1 MKILKSWLN
10 DWIDIENIS
19 NSDISEALES
29 LGFEIENKKELN
41 PNYENIVVGKVLEVY
56 EHPNADK
63 VRITKTDVGN
73 NIYEIVCGAW
83 NFDVG
88 AVVPVALPNSEIKDN
103 FKIDKRDIRGIQSN
117 GMICSASELD
127 LWDDHDGILLLDDKL
142 LPGTDFS
149 TIYSSNDFI
158 WEVGVTP
165 NRGDCMSYLG
175 IARELSGYFNKKLKT
190 KKSNLKPTISNI
202 LNAGSGKIKEC
213 NSYGSVEIENFNV
226 TNSSFEMRYR
236 LTQVGTRIINNVVD
250 ITNYILY
257 DIGQPLHAF
266 DRDKLFGTIS
276 VRKAK
281 NNEKITTLD
290 SQVRKLDSN
299 DLVITDNDKP
309 IALAGVMGGLETEVS
324 ETTTN
329 LLIESAYFDK
339 VSIMKTSR
347 KLNLISDASI
357 RFERGIDYKIQ
368 RYGLERFLMEL
379 KDNQSINYSE
389 INIDDKGNLDNKKV
403 ILKYSEIKK
412 LLGID
417 LKESFIK
424 KVLKF
429 LMIDSEV
436 NKESVKFTPP
446 SWRYD
451 LDRPVDL
458 IEEFAKHY
466 GFNNFES
473 TLPQGV
479 HKNNKGSYWDLKSY
493 LSSVLT
499 SNNFQEVQ
507 TLSFVN
513 NDKNFLFNPEKK
525 YVEIFNAIDQSS
537 KFMRSNLLSSLIDVY
552 KLNYDQ
558 NNLSNSY
565 FEINTVFDTSKNKIY
580 EDVPNQN
587 IVLGFLTSSTL
598 SNTDT
603 RLKDQELDLYYV
615 KNILTQ
621 LLSSYDLEPITKPGF
636 HQNYSFSI
644 IKNGQIIGHF
654 GQLSSETQMTLEF
667 NNEIYLGEIYINKL
681 NLNNLKE
688 INYVPLSQ
696 YPYVKFDLSFS
707 VPIDLS
713 AHLLVDEINELLTEN
728 ENSIEIFD
736 DFQQENSRNLG
747 IRIITR
753 SYEKTYD
760 DNETREILMNIS
772 QTLESKFN
780 ITLNSSKN
788 D

>member
-19 NSDISEALES
+19 NSEISEALES

-41 PNYENIVVGKVLEVY
+41 PNYENIVVGKVLEIY

-88 AVVPVALPNSEIKDN
+88 AVVPVALPNSKIKDN

-117 GMICSASELD
+117 GMICSAAELD
-127 LWDDHDGILLLDDKL
+127 LWDDHDGILLLDEKL

-158 WEVGVTP
+158 WEIGVTP

-175 IARELSGYFNKKLKT
+175 IARELSGYFNKKLKN
-190 KKSNLKPTISNI
+190 KKSNLKPTIANI
-202 LNAGSGKIKEC
+202 LNAESGKIKEC
-213 NSYGSVEIENFNV
+213 NSYGSVEIENFYV

-257 DIGQPLHAF
+257 DIGHPLHAF

-276 VRKAK
+276 VRKAN

-309 IALAGVMGGLETEVS
+309 IALAGVMGGLETEVT

-368 RYGLERFLMEL
+368 KYGLERFLMEL
-379 KDNQSINYSE
+379 KDNQTINYSE
-389 INIDDKGNLDNKKV
+389 INVDDKGNLKNKKV

-436 NKESVKFTPP
+436 NKESVQFTPP

-493 LSSVLT
+493 LSSVFT

-525 YVEIFNAIDQSS
+525 YVEVFNAIDQSS
-537 KFMRSNLLSSLIDVY
+537 KFMRSNLMSSLIDVY

-598 SNTDT
+598 
-603 RLKDQELDLYYV
+603 
-615 KNILTQ
+615 
-621 LLSSYDLEPITKPGF
+621 
-636 HQNYSFSI
+636 
-644 IKNGQIIGHF
+644 
-654 GQLSSETQMTLEF
+654 
-667 NNEIYLGEIYINKL
+667 
-681 NLNNLKE
+681 
-688 INYVPLSQ
+688 
-696 YPYVKFDLSFS
+696 
-707 VPIDLS
+707 
-713 AHLLVDEINELLTEN
+713 
-728 ENSIEIFD
+728 
-736 DFQQENSRNLG
+736 
-747 IRIITR
+747 
-753 SYEKTYD
+753 
-760 DNETREILMNIS
+760 
-772 QTLESKFN
+772 
-780 ITLNSSKN
+780 
-788 D
+788 

>member
-19 NSDISEALES
+19 NPEISEALES

-41 PNYENIVVGKVLEVY
+41 PNYENIVVGKVLEIY

-88 AVVPVALPNSEIKDN
+88 AVVPVALPNSKIKDN

-117 GMICSASELD
+117 GMICSAAELD

-149 TIYSSNDFI
+149 TIYSSHDFI

-175 IARELSGYFNKKLKT
+175 IARELSGYFNKKLKN
-190 KKSNLKPTISNI
+190 KKSNLKPTIANI
-202 LNAGSGKIKEC
+202 LNADSGKIKEC

-281 NNEKITTLD
+281 NNEQITTLD

-309 IALAGVMGGLETEVS
+309 IALAGVMGGLETEVT

-379 KDNQSINYSE
+379 KDNQAINYSE
-389 INIDDKGNLDNKKV
+389 INVDDKGNLDNKKV
-403 ILKYSEIKK
+403 ILKYYEIKK

-436 NKESVKFTPP
+436 SKESVKFTPP

-479 HKNNKGSYWDLKSY
+479 HKNNKGGYWDLKDY

-513 NDKNFLFNPEKK
+513 KDKNYLFNPEKK
-525 YVEIFNAIDQSS
+525 YIEVFNAIDQSS
-537 KFMRSNLLSSLIDVY
+537 KFMRSNLMSSLIDVY
-552 KLNYDQ
+552 KLNYEQ

-565 FEINTVFDTSKNKIY
+565 FEINTVFDNSKNKIY

-598 SNTDT
+598 TNTDS
-603 RLKDQELDLYYV
+603 RLKDEELDLYYV
-615 KNILTQ
+615 KNIITQ
-621 LLSSYDLEPITKPGF
+621 LLSSYNLEPITKPGF

-654 GQLSSETQMTLEF
+654 GQLSTETQMTLEF
-667 NNEIYLGEIYINKL
+667 NNDIYLGEIYISKL
-681 NLNNLKE
+681 DLNDLKE
-688 INYVPLSQ
+688 INYEPLSQ
-696 YPYVKFDLSFS
+696 YPFVKFDLSFS

-713 AHLLVDEINELLTEN
+713 AHLLVDEINDLLKEN

>member
-19 NSDISEALES
+19 NPEISEALES

-41 PNYENIVVGKVLEVY
+41 PNYENIVVGKVLEIY

-63 VRITKTDVGN
+63 VRITKTDVGH

-88 AVVPVALPNSEIKDN
+88 AVVPVALPNSKIKDN
-103 FKIDKRDIRGIQSN
+103 FKIDKRNIRGIQSN
-117 GMICSASELD
+117 GMICSAAELD

-149 TIYSSNDFI
+149 TIYSSHDFI

-175 IARELSGYFNKKLKT
+175 IARELSGYFNKKLKN
-190 KKSNLKPTISNI
+190 KKSNLKPTIANI
-202 LNAGSGKIKEC
+202 LNADSGKIKEC

-281 NNEKITTLD
+281 NNEQITTLD

-309 IALAGVMGGLETEVS
+309 IALAGVMGGLETEVT

-379 KDNQSINYSE
+379 KDNQAINYSE
-389 INIDDKGNLDNKKV
+389 INVDDKGNLDNKKV
-403 ILKYSEIKK
+403 ILKYYEIKK

-436 NKESVKFTPP
+436 SKESVKFTPP

-479 HKNNKGSYWDLKSY
+479 HKNNKGGYWDLKDY

-513 NDKNFLFNPEKK
+513 KDKNYLFNPEKK
-525 YVEIFNAIDQSS
+525 YIEVFNAIDQSS
-537 KFMRSNLLSSLIDVY
+537 KFMRSNLMSSLIDVY
-552 KLNYDQ
+552 KLNYEQ

-565 FEINTVFDTSKNKIY
+565 FEINTVFDNSKNKIY

-598 SNTDT
+598 TNTDT
-603 RLKDQELDLYYV
+603 RLKDEELDLYYV
-615 KNILTQ
+615 KNIITQ
-621 LLSSYDLEPITKPGF
+621 LLSSYNLEPITKPGF

-654 GQLSSETQMTLEF
+654 GQLSTETQMTLEF
-667 NNEIYLGEIYINKL
+667 NNDIYLGEIYIGKL
-681 NLNNLKE
+681 DLNDLKE
-688 INYVPLSQ
+688 INYEPLSQ
-696 YPYVKFDLSFS
+696 YPFVKFDLSFS

-713 AHLLVDEINELLTEN
+713 AHLLVDEINDLLKEN

>member
-379 KDNQSINYSE
+379 IDNQAINYSE
-389 INIDDKGNLDNKKV
+389 INVDDKGSLKNKKV

-525 YVEIFNAIDQSS
+525 YVEVFNAIDQSS
-537 KFMRSNLLSSLIDVY
+537 KFMRSNLMSSLIDVY

-654 GQLSSETQMTLEF
+654 GQLASETQMTLEF

-681 NLNNLKE
+681 N
-688 INYVPLSQ
+688 
-696 YPYVKFDLSFS
+696 
-707 VPIDLS
+707 
-713 AHLLVDEINELLTEN
+713 
-728 ENSIEIFD
+728 
-736 DFQQENSRNLG
+736 
-747 IRIITR
+747 
-753 SYEKTYD
+753 
-760 DNETREILMNIS
+760 
-772 QTLESKFN
+772 
-780 ITLNSSKN
+780 
-788 D
+788 

>member
-19 NSDISEALES
+19 NSEISEALES
-29 LGFEIENKKELN
+29 LGFEIENKKELS

-202 LNAGSGKIKEC
+202 LNADSGKIKEC

-324 ETTTN
+324 EATTN

-379 KDNQSINYSE
+379 KDNQAINYSE
-389 INIDDKGNLDNKKV
+389 INVDDKGSLKNKKV

-525 YVEIFNAIDQSS
+525 YVEVFNAIDQSS
-537 KFMRSNLLSSLIDVY
+537 KFMRSNLMSSLIDVY

-654 GQLSSETQMTLEF
+654 GQLASETQMTLEF

-688 INYVPLSQ
+688 IHYVPLSQ
-696 YPYVKFDLSFS
+696 YPFVKFDLSFS

>member
-19 NSDISEALES
+19 NPEISEALES

-117 GMICSASELD
+117 GMICSAAELD
-127 LWDDHDGILLLDDKL
+127 LWDDHDGILLLDEKL

-158 WEVGVTP
+158 WEIGVTP

-175 IARELSGYFNKKLKT
+175 IARELSGYFNKKLKN
-190 KKSNLKPTISNI
+190 KKSNLKPTIANI
-202 LNAGSGKIKEC
+202 LNAESGKIKEC

-276 VRKAK
+276 VRKAN

-368 RYGLERFLMEL
+368 KYGLERFLMEL
-379 KDNQSINYSE
+379 KDNQTINYSE
-389 INIDDKGNLDNKKV
+389 INVDDKGNLKNKKV

-525 YVEIFNAIDQSS
+525 YVEVFNAIDQSS
-537 KFMRSNLLSSLIDVY
+537 KFMRSNLMSSLIDVY

-654 GQLSSETQMTLEF
+654 GQLATETQMTLEF

-696 YPYVKFDLSFS
+696 YPFVKFDLSFS

>member
-1 MKILKSWLN
+1 MKSWLN

-29 LGFEIENKKELN
+29 LGFEIENKKELS
-41 PNYENIVVGKVLEVY
+41 PNYENIVVGKVLDVY

-368 RYGLERFLMEL
+368 KYGLERFLMEL
-379 KDNQSINYSE
+379 KDNQAVNYSE
-389 INIDDKGNLDNKKV
+389 INVDDKGNLKNKKV

-525 YVEIFNAIDQSS
+525 YVEVFNAIDQSS
-537 KFMRSNLLSSLIDVY
+537 KFMRSNLMSSLIDVY

-654 GQLSSETQMTLEF
+654 GQLASETQMTLEF

-696 YPYVKFDLSFS
+696 YPFVKFDLSFS

>member
-202 LNAGSGKIKEC
+202 LNADSGKIKEC

-368 RYGLERFLMEL
+368 KYGLERFLMEL
-379 KDNQSINYSE
+379 KDNQAINYSE
-389 INIDDKGNLDNKKV
+389 INVDDKGNLKNKKV

-537 KFMRSNLLSSLIDVY
+537 KFMRSNLMSSLIDVY

-654 GQLSSETQMTLEF
+654 GQLASETQMTLEF

-681 NLNNLKE
+681 KLNNLKE

-696 YPYVKFDLSFS
+696 YPFVKFDLSFS

>member
-19 NSDISEALES
+19 NSEISEALES

-117 GMICSASELD
+117 GMICSAAELD

-379 KDNQSINYSE
+379 KDNQAINYSE
-389 INIDDKGNLDNKKV
+389 INVDDKGNLDNKKV

-525 YVEIFNAIDQSS
+525 YVEVFNAIDQSS
-537 KFMRSNLLSSLIDVY
+537 KFMRSNLMSSLIDVY

-654 GQLSSETQMTLEF
+654 GQLATETQMTLEF

-696 YPYVKFDLSFS
+696 YPFVKFDLSFS

>member
-19 NSDISEALES
+19 NPEISEALES

-117 GMICSASELD
+117 GMICSAAELD
-127 LWDDHDGILLLDDKL
+127 LWDDHDGILLLDEKL

-368 RYGLERFLMEL
+368 KYGLERFLMEL
-379 KDNQSINYSE
+379 KDNQAINYSE
-389 INIDDKGNLDNKKV
+389 INVDDKGNLDNKKV

-525 YVEIFNAIDQSS
+525 YVEVFNAIDQSS
-537 KFMRSNLLSSLIDVY
+537 KFMRSNLMSSLIDVY

-654 GQLSSETQMTLEF
+654 GQLATETQMTLEF

-696 YPYVKFDLSFS
+696 YPFVKFDLSFS

>member
-117 GMICSASELD
+117 GMICSAAELD

-202 LNAGSGKIKEC
+202 LNADSGKIKEC

-379 KDNQSINYSE
+379 KDNQAINYSE
-389 INIDDKGNLDNKKV
+389 INVDDKGNLDNKKV
-403 ILKYSEIKK
+403 ILKYYEIKK

-436 NKESVKFTPP
+436 NKESVQFTPP

-525 YVEIFNAIDQSS
+525 YVEVFNAIDQSS
-537 KFMRSNLLSSLIDVY
+537 KFMRSNLMSSLIDVY

-654 GQLSSETQMTLEF
+654 GQLASETQMTLEF

-696 YPYVKFDLSFS
+696 YPFVKFDLSFS

-713 AHLLVDEINELLTEN
+713 AHLLVDEINDLLTEN

-760 DNETREILMNIS
+760 DNETRDILMNIS

>member
-29 LGFEIENKKELN
+29 LGFEIENKKELS
-41 PNYENIVVGKVLEVY
+41 PNYENIVVGKVLDVY

-379 KDNQSINYSE
+379 KDNQAINYSE
-389 INIDDKGNLDNKKV
+389 INVDDKGNLKNKKV

-513 NDKNFLFNPEKK
+513 NDRNFLFNPEKK
-525 YVEIFNAIDQSS
+525 YVEVFNAIDQSS
-537 KFMRSNLLSSLIDVY
+537 KFMRSNLMSSLIDVY

-654 GQLSSETQMTLEF
+654 GQLASETQMTLEF

-696 YPYVKFDLSFS
+696 YPFVKFDLSFS

>member
-19 NSDISEALES
+19 NSEISEALES
-29 LGFEIENKKELN
+29 LGFEIENKKELS

-88 AVVPVALPNSEIKDN
+88 AVVPVALPNSKIKDN

-379 KDNQSINYSE
+379 KDNQAINYSE
-389 INIDDKGNLDNKKV
+389 INVDDKGSLKNKKV

-499 SNNFQEVQ
+499 ANNFQEVQ

-513 NDKNFLFNPEKK
+513 NDRNFLFNPEKK
-525 YVEIFNAIDQSS
+525 YVEVFNAIDQSS
-537 KFMRSNLLSSLIDVY
+537 KFMRSNLMSSLIDVY

-654 GQLSSETQMTLEF
+654 GQLASEKQMTLEL

-696 YPYVKFDLSFS
+696 YPFVKFDLSFS

>member
-19 NSDISEALES
+19 NSEISEALES

-117 GMICSASELD
+117 GMICSAAELD
-127 LWDDHDGILLLDDKL
+127 LWDDHDGILLLDEKL

-281 NNEKITTLD
+281 NNEQITTLD

-368 RYGLERFLMEL
+368 KYGLERFLMEL
-379 KDNQSINYSE
+379 KDNQTINYSE
-389 INIDDKGNLDNKKV
+389 INVDDKGNLKNKKV

-436 NKESVKFTPP
+436 NKESVQFTPP

-493 LSSVLT
+493 LSSVFT

-525 YVEIFNAIDQSS
+525 YVEVFNAIDQSS
-537 KFMRSNLLSSLIDVY
+537 KFMRSNLMSSLIDVY

-654 GQLSSETQMTLEF
+654 GQLSTETQMTLEF
-667 NNEIYLGEIYINKL
+667 NNDIYLGEIYISKL
-681 NLNNLKE
+681 DLNDLKE
-688 INYVPLSQ
+688 INYEPLSQ
-696 YPYVKFDLSFS
+696 YPFVKFDLSFS

-713 AHLLVDEINELLTEN
+713 AHLLVDEINKLLTEN

>member
-19 NSDISEALES
+19 NSEISEALES

-379 KDNQSINYSE
+379 KDNQAINYSE
-389 INIDDKGNLDNKKV
+389 INVDDKGSLKNKKV

-513 NDKNFLFNPEKK
+513 NDKNYLFNPEKK
-525 YVEIFNAIDQSS
+525 YVEVFNAIDQSS
-537 KFMRSNLLSSLIDVY
+537 KFMRSNLMSSLIDVY

-603 RLKDQELDLYYV
+603 RLKDHELDLYYV

-654 GQLSSETQMTLEF
+654 GQLASEKQMTLEL

-696 YPYVKFDLSFS
+696 YPFVKFDLSFS

>member
-19 NSDISEALES
+19 NSEISEALES
-29 LGFEIENKKELN
+29 LGFEIENKKELS
-41 PNYENIVVGKVLEVY
+41 PNYENIVVGKVLDVY

-202 LNAGSGKIKEC
+202 LNADSGKIKEC

-324 ETTTN
+324 EATTN

-379 KDNQSINYSE
+379 KDNQAINYSE
-389 INIDDKGNLDNKKV
+389 INVDDKGSLKNKKV

-537 KFMRSNLLSSLIDVY
+537 KFMRSNLMSSLIDVY

-598 SNTDT
+598 SNSDT

-654 GQLSSETQMTLEF
+654 GQLASEKQMTLEL

-688 INYVPLSQ
+688 IKYVPLSQ
-696 YPYVKFDLSFS
+696 YPFVKFDLSFS

>member
-19 NSDISEALES
+19 NTEISEALES

-41 PNYENIVVGKVLEVY
+41 PNYENIIVGKVLEVY

-88 AVVPVALPNSEIKDN
+88 AVVPVALPNSKIKDN

-117 GMICSASELD
+117 GMICSAAELD
-127 LWDDHDGILLLDDKL
+127 LWDDHDGILLLDDNL
-142 LPGTDFS
+142 LPGTNFS

-175 IARELSGYFNKKLKT
+175 IARELSAYFNKKLKI
-190 KKSNLKPTISNI
+190 KKSNLKPTIGNI
-202 LNAGSGKIKEC
+202 LDADSGKIKEC

-276 VRKAK
+276 VRKAN

-389 INIDDKGNLDNKKV
+389 INVDDKGNLENKKV

-424 KVLKF
+424 KILKF

-479 HKNNKGSYWDLKSY
+479 NKNNKGSYWDLKSY

-513 NDKNFLFNPEKK
+513 KDKNLLFNPEKK
-525 YVEIFNAIDQSS
+525 YVEVFNAIDQSS
-537 KFMRSNLLSSLIDVY
+537 KFMRSNLMSSLIDVY
-552 KLNYDQ
+552 KLNDEQ

-644 IKNGQIIGHF
+644 IKNGELIGHF
-654 GQLSSETQMTLEF
+654 GQLATETQMMLEF

-696 YPYVKFDLSFS
+696 YPFVKFDLSFS
-707 VPIDLS
+707 VPINLS
-713 AHLLVDEINELLTEN
+713 AHLLVDEINDLLKEN

-753 SYEKTYD
+753 SYDKTYD

-772 QTLESKFN
+772 QSLESKFN

>member
-19 NSDISEALES
+19 NSEISEALES
-29 LGFEIENKKELN
+29 LGFEIENKKELS

-379 KDNQSINYSE
+379 KDNQAINYSE
-389 INIDDKGNLDNKKV
+389 INVDDKGSLKNKKV

-537 KFMRSNLLSSLIDVY
+537 KFMRSNLMSSLIDVY
-552 KLNYDQ
+552 KLNYEQ

-598 SNTDT
+598 SNSDT

-654 GQLSSETQMTLEF
+654 GQLASETQMTLEF

-681 NLNNLKE
+681 KLNNLKE

-696 YPYVKFDLSFS
+696 YPFVKFDLSFS

>member
-379 KDNQSINYSE
+379 KDNQAINYSE
-389 INIDDKGNLDNKKV
+389 INVDDKGSLKNKKV

-525 YVEIFNAIDQSS
+525 YVEVFNAIDQSS
-537 KFMRSNLLSSLIDVY
+537 KFMRSNLMSSLIDVY

-654 GQLSSETQMTLEF
+654 GQLASETQMTLEF

-696 YPYVKFDLSFS
+696 YPFVKFDLSFS

-713 AHLLVDEINELLTEN
+713 AHLLVDEINDLLTEN

>member
-19 NSDISEALES
+19 NNEISEALES

-41 PNYENIVVGKVLEVY
+41 PNYENIIVGKVLEVY

-88 AVVPVALPNSEIKDN
+88 AVVPVALPNSKIKDN

-117 GMICSASELD
+117 GMICSAAELD
-127 LWDDHDGILLLDDKL
+127 LWDDHDGILLLDDNL
-142 LPGTDFS
+142 LPGTNFS

-175 IARELSGYFNKKLKT
+175 IARELSAYFNKKLKN
-190 KKSNLKPTISNI
+190 KKSNLKPTIGNI
-202 LNAGSGKIKEC
+202 LDADSGKIKEC

-276 VRKAK
+276 VRKAN

-389 INIDDKGNLDNKKV
+389 INVDDKGNLENKKV

-424 KVLKF
+424 KILKF

-479 HKNNKGSYWDLKSY
+479 NKNNKGSYWDLKSY

-513 NDKNFLFNPEKK
+513 KDKNLLFNPEKK
-525 YVEIFNAIDQSS
+525 YVEVFNAIDQSS
-537 KFMRSNLLSSLIDVY
+537 KFMRSNLMSSLIDVY
-552 KLNYDQ
+552 KLNDEQ

-598 SNTDT
+598 SSTDT

-644 IKNGQIIGHF
+644 IKNGEIIGHF
-654 GQLSSETQMTLEF
+654 GQLATETQMTLEF

-696 YPYVKFDLSFS
+696 YPFVKFDLSFS
-707 VPIDLS
+707 VPINLS
-713 AHLLVDEINELLTEN
+713 AHLLVDEINDLLKEN

-753 SYEKTYD
+753 SYDKTYD

-772 QTLESKFN
+772 QSLESKFN

>member
-19 NSDISEALES
+19 NSEISEALES

-41 PNYENIVVGKVLEVY
+41 PNYENIVVGKVLEIY

-88 AVVPVALPNSEIKDN
+88 AVVPVALPNSKIKDN

-117 GMICSASELD
+117 GMICSAAELD

-149 TIYSSNDFI
+149 TIYSSHDFI

-175 IARELSGYFNKKLKT
+175 IARELSGYFNKKLKN
-190 KKSNLKPTISNI
+190 KKSNLKPTIANI
-202 LNAGSGKIKEC
+202 LNADSGKIKEC

-281 NNEKITTLD
+281 NNEQITTLD

-309 IALAGVMGGLETEVS
+309 IALAGVMGGLETEVT

-379 KDNQSINYSE
+379 KDNQAINYSE
-389 INIDDKGNLDNKKV
+389 INVDDKGNLDNKKV
-403 ILKYSEIKK
+403 ILKYYEIKK

-436 NKESVKFTPP
+436 SKESVKFTPP

-479 HKNNKGSYWDLKSY
+479 HKNNKGSYWDLKDY

-513 NDKNFLFNPEKK
+513 KDKNYLFNPEKK
-525 YVEIFNAIDQSS
+525 YIEVFNAIDQSS
-537 KFMRSNLLSSLIDVY
+537 KFMRSNLMSSLIDVY
-552 KLNYDQ
+552 KLNYEQ

-565 FEINTVFDTSKNKIY
+565 FEINTVFDNSKNKIY

-598 SNTDT
+598 TNTDS
-603 RLKDQELDLYYV
+603 RLKDEELDLYYV
-615 KNILTQ
+615 KNIITQ
-621 LLSSYDLEPITKPGF
+621 LLSSYNLEPITKPGF

-654 GQLSSETQMTLEF
+654 GQLSTETQMTLEF
-667 NNEIYLGEIYINKL
+667 NNDIYLGEIYINKL

-688 INYVPLSQ
+688 INYEPLSQ
-696 YPYVKFDLSFS
+696 YPFVKFDLSFS

-713 AHLLVDEINELLTEN
+713 AHLLVDEINDLLKEN

-753 SYEKTYD
+753 SYDKTYD

>member
-19 NSDISEALES
+19 NTEISEALES

-41 PNYENIVVGKVLEVY
+41 PNYENIIVGKVLEVY

-88 AVVPVALPNSEIKDN
+88 AVVPVALPNSKIKDN

-117 GMICSASELD
+117 GMICSAAELD
-127 LWDDHDGILLLDDKL
+127 LWDDHDGILLLDDNL
-142 LPGTDFS
+142 LPGTNFS

-175 IARELSGYFNKKLKT
+175 IARELSAYFNKKLKI
-190 KKSNLKPTISNI
+190 KKSNLKPTIGSI
-202 LNAGSGKIKEC
+202 LDADSGKIKEC

-276 VRKAK
+276 VRKAN

-324 ETTTN
+324 EATTN

-389 INIDDKGNLDNKKV
+389 INVDDKGNLENKKV

-424 KVLKF
+424 KILKF

-479 HKNNKGSYWDLKSY
+479 NKNNKGSYWDLKSY

-513 NDKNFLFNPEKK
+513 KDKNLLFNPEKK
-525 YVEIFNAIDQSS
+525 YVEVFNAIDQSS
-537 KFMRSNLLSSLIDVY
+537 KFMRSNLMSSLIDVY
-552 KLNYDQ
+552 KLNDEQ

-565 FEINTVFDTSKNKIY
+565 FEINTVFDTSKNKMY

-644 IKNGQIIGHF
+644 IKNGEIIGHF
-654 GQLSSETQMTLEF
+654 GQLATETQMTLEF

-696 YPYVKFDLSFS
+696 YPFVKFDLSFS
-707 VPIDLS
+707 VPINLS
-713 AHLLVDEINELLTEN
+713 AHLLVDEINDLLKEN

-753 SYEKTYD
+753 SYDKTYD

-772 QTLESKFN
+772 QSLESKFN

>member
-379 KDNQSINYSE
+379 KDNQAVNYSE
-389 INIDDKGNLDNKKV
+389 INVDDKGNLKNKKV

-654 GQLSSETQMTLEF
+654 GQLASETQMTLEF

-681 NLNNLKE
+681 KLNNLKE
-688 INYVPLSQ
+688 INYIPLSQ
-696 YPYVKFDLSFS
+696 YPFVKFDLSFS

-713 AHLLVDEINELLTEN
+713 AHLLVDEINELLSEN

-760 DNETREILMNIS
+760 DNETREILMKIS

>member
-1 MKILKSWLN
+1 
-10 DWIDIENIS
+10 
-19 NSDISEALES
+19 
-29 LGFEIENKKELN
+29 
-41 PNYENIVVGKVLEVY
+41 
-56 EHPNADK
+56 
-63 VRITKTDVGN
+63 
-73 NIYEIVCGAW
+73 
-83 NFDVG
+83 
-88 AVVPVALPNSEIKDN
+88 
-103 FKIDKRDIRGIQSN
+103 
-117 GMICSASELD
+117 MICSASELD

-368 RYGLERFLMEL
+368 KYGLERFLMEL
-379 KDNQSINYSE
+379 KDNQAVNYSE
-389 INIDDKGNLDNKKV
+389 INVDDKGNLKNKKV

-525 YVEIFNAIDQSS
+525 YVEVFNAIDQSS
-537 KFMRSNLLSSLIDVY
+537 KFMRSNLMSSLIDVY

-654 GQLSSETQMTLEF
+654 GQLASEKQMTLEL

-681 NLNNLKE
+681 KLNNLKE

-696 YPYVKFDLSFS
+696 YPFVKVDLSFS

>member
-83 NFDVG
+83 NFDAG

-103 FKIDKRDIRGIQSN
+103 FKIDKRDIRGVQSN

-149 TIYSSNDFI
+149 TIYSSHDFI

-175 IARELSGYFNKKLKT
+175 IARELSGYFNKKLKN
-190 KKSNLKPTISNI
+190 KKSNLKPTIANI
-202 LNAGSGKIKEC
+202 LNADSGKIKEC

-379 KDNQSINYSE
+379 KDNQAINYSE
-389 INIDDKGNLDNKKV
+389 INVDDKGNLKNKKV

-436 NKESVKFTPP
+436 NKESVQFTPP

-525 YVEIFNAIDQSS
+525 YVQVFNAIDQSS
-537 KFMRSNLLSSLIDVY
+537 RFMRSNLMSSLIDVY
-552 KLNYDQ
+552 KLNYEQ

-644 IKNGQIIGHF
+644 IKNGQIIKSCHIC
-654 GQLSSETQMTLEF
+654 QDVRR
-667 NNEIYLGEIYINKL
+667 LGGGPK
-681 NLNNLKE
+681 
-688 INYVPLSQ
+688 
-696 YPYVKFDLSFS
+696 
-707 VPIDLS
+707 
-713 AHLLVDEINELLTEN
+713 HH
-728 ENSIEIFD
+728 
-736 DFQQENSRNLG
+736 R
-747 IRIITR
+747 R
-753 SYEKTYD
+753 
-760 DNETREILMNIS
+760 
-772 QTLESKFN
+772 
-780 ITLNSSKN
+780 
-788 D
+788 

>member
-379 KDNQSINYSE
+379 KDNQAINYSE
-389 INIDDKGNLDNKKV
+389 INVDDKGNLKNKKI

-537 KFMRSNLLSSLIDVY
+537 KFMRSNLMSSLIDVY

-654 GQLSSETQMTLEF
+654 GQLASETQMTLEF

-696 YPYVKFDLSFS
+696 YPFVKFDLSFS

>member
-19 NSDISEALES
+19 NSEISEALES

-117 GMICSASELD
+117 GMICSAAELD
-127 LWDDHDGILLLDDKL
+127 LWDDHDGILLLDEKL

-202 LNAGSGKIKEC
+202 LNADSGKIKEC

-226 TNSSFEMRYR
+226 TYSSFEMRYR

-276 VRKAK
+276 VRKAN

-309 IALAGVMGGLETEVS
+309 IALAGVMGGLDTEVS
-324 ETTTN
+324 EATTN

-368 RYGLERFLMEL
+368 KYGLERFLMEL
-379 KDNQSINYSE
+379 KDNQTINYSE
-389 INIDDKGNLDNKKV
+389 INVDDKGNLNNKKV

-436 NKESVKFTPP
+436 NKESVQFTPP

-493 LSSVLT
+493 LSSVFT

-513 NDKNFLFNPEKK
+513 KDKNFLFNPEKK
-525 YVEIFNAIDQSS
+525 YVEVFNAIDQSS
-537 KFMRSNLLSSLIDVY
+537 KFMRSNLMSSLIDVY

-580 EDVPNQN
+580 EDIPNQN

-654 GQLSSETQMTLEF
+654 GQLATETQMTLEF

-681 NLNNLKE
+681 NIYNLKE

-696 YPYVKFDLSFS
+696 YPFVKFDLSFS

-713 AHLLVDEINELLTEN
+713 AHLLVDEINDLLTEN

-753 SYEKTYD
+753 SYEKTDD

>member
-202 LNAGSGKIKEC
+202 LNADSGKIKEC

-368 RYGLERFLMEL
+368 KYGLERFLMEL
-379 KDNQSINYSE
+379 KDNQAVNYSE
-389 INIDDKGNLDNKKV
+389 INVDDKGNLKNKKV

-525 YVEIFNAIDQSS
+525 YVEVFNAIDQSS
-537 KFMRSNLLSSLIDVY
+537 KFMRSNLMSSLIDVY

-654 GQLSSETQMTLEF
+654 GQLASEKQMTLEF

-696 YPYVKFDLSFS
+696 YPFVKFDLSFS

>member
-19 NSDISEALES
+19 NSEISEALES
-29 LGFEIENKKELN
+29 LGFEIENKKELS

-379 KDNQSINYSE
+379 KDNQAINYSE
-389 INIDDKGNLDNKKV
+389 INVDDKGSLKNKKV

-525 YVEIFNAIDQSS
+525 YVEVFNAIDQSS
-537 KFMRSNLLSSLIDVY
+537 KFMRSNLMSSLIDVY

-598 SNTDT
+598 S
-603 RLKDQELDLYYV
+603 L
-615 KNILTQ
+615 IH
-621 LLSSYDLEPITKPGF
+621 I
-636 HQNYSFSI
+636 
-644 IKNGQIIGHF
+644 
-654 GQLSSETQMTLEF
+654 
-667 NNEIYLGEIYINKL
+667 
-681 NLNNLKE
+681 
-688 INYVPLSQ
+688 
-696 YPYVKFDLSFS
+696 
-707 VPIDLS
+707 
-713 AHLLVDEINELLTEN
+713 
-728 ENSIEIFD
+728 
-736 DFQQENSRNLG
+736 
-747 IRIITR
+747 
-753 SYEKTYD
+753 
-760 DNETREILMNIS
+760 
-772 QTLESKFN
+772 
-780 ITLNSSKN
+780 
-788 D
+788 

>member
-379 KDNQSINYSE
+379 KDNQAINYSE
-389 INIDDKGNLDNKKV
+389 INVDDKGSLKNKKV

-525 YVEIFNAIDQSS
+525 YVEVFNAIDQSS
-537 KFMRSNLLSSLIDVY
+537 KFMRSNLMSSLIDVY

-654 GQLSSETQMTLEF
+654 GQLASEKQMTLEL

-696 YPYVKFDLSFS
+696 YPFVKFDLSFS

>member
-19 NSDISEALES
+19 NSEISEALES

-88 AVVPVALPNSEIKDN
+88 AVVPVALPNSKIKDN

-158 WEVGVTP
+158 WEIGVTP

-175 IARELSGYFNKKLKT
+175 IARELSGYFNKKLKN
-190 KKSNLKPTISNI
+190 KKSNLKPTIANI
-202 LNAGSGKIKEC
+202 LNAESGKIKEC

-276 VRKAK
+276 VRKAN

-368 RYGLERFLMEL
+368 KYGLERFLMEL
-379 KDNQSINYSE
+379 KDNQTINYSE
-389 INIDDKGNLDNKKV
+389 INVDDKGNLKNKKV

-436 NKESVKFTPP
+436 NKESVQFTPP

-493 LSSVLT
+493 LSSVFT

-525 YVEIFNAIDQSS
+525 YVEVFNAIDQSS
-537 KFMRSNLLSSLIDVY
+537 KFMRSNLMSSLIDVY

-654 GQLSSETQMTLEF
+654 GQLATETQMTLEF

-696 YPYVKFDLSFS
+696 YPFVKFDLSFS

-713 AHLLVDEINELLTEN
+713 AHLLVDEINDLLTDN

>member
-1 MKILKSWLN
+1 
-10 DWIDIENIS
+10 
-19 NSDISEALES
+19 
-29 LGFEIENKKELN
+29 
-41 PNYENIVVGKVLEVY
+41 
-56 EHPNADK
+56 
-63 VRITKTDVGN
+63 
-73 NIYEIVCGAW
+73 
-83 NFDVG
+83 
-88 AVVPVALPNSEIKDN
+88 
-103 FKIDKRDIRGIQSN
+103 
-117 GMICSASELD
+117 MICSAAELD
-127 LWDDHDGILLLDDKL
+127 LWDDHDGILLLDEKL

-276 VRKAK
+276 VRKAN

-324 ETTTN
+324 EATTN

-368 RYGLERFLMEL
+368 KYGLERFLMEL
-379 KDNQSINYSE
+379 KDNQTINYSE
-389 INIDDKGNLDNKKV
+389 INVDDKGNLKNKKV

-436 NKESVKFTPP
+436 NKESVQFTPP

-493 LSSVLT
+493 LSSVFT

-525 YVEIFNAIDQSS
+525 YVEVFNAIDQSS
-537 KFMRSNLLSSLIDVY
+537 KFMRSNLMSSLIDVY
-552 KLNYDQ
+552 KLNYEQ

-565 FEINTVFDTSKNKIY
+565 FEINTVFDNSKNKIY

-598 SNTDT
+598 TNTDS
-603 RLKDQELDLYYV
+603 RLKDEELDLYYV
-615 KNILTQ
+615 KNIITQ
-621 LLSSYDLEPITKPGF
+621 LLSSYNLEPITKPGF

-654 GQLSSETQMTLEF
+654 GQLSTETQMTLEF
-667 NNEIYLGEIYINKL
+667 NNDIYLGEIYISKL
-681 NLNNLKE
+681 DLNDLKE
-688 INYVPLSQ
+688 INYEPLSQ
-696 YPYVKFDLSFS
+696 YPFVKFDLSFS

-713 AHLLVDEINELLTEN
+713 AHLLVDEINDLLKEN

>member
-19 NSDISEALES
+19 NPEISEALES

-41 PNYENIVVGKVLEVY
+41 PNYENIVVGKVLEIY

-88 AVVPVALPNSEIKDN
+88 AVVPVALPNSKIKDN

-117 GMICSASELD
+117 GMICSAAELD

-149 TIYSSNDFI
+149 TIYSSHDFI

-175 IARELSGYFNKKLKT
+175 IARELSGYFNRKLKN
-190 KKSNLKPTISNI
+190 KKSNLKPTIANI
-202 LNAGSGKIKEC
+202 LNADSGKIKEC

-281 NNEKITTLD
+281 NNEQITTLD

-309 IALAGVMGGLETEVS
+309 IALAGVMGGLETEVT

-357 RFERGIDYKIQ
+357 RFERGIDYKNQ

-379 KDNQSINYSE
+379 KDNQAINYSE
-389 INIDDKGNLDNKKV
+389 INVDDKGNLDNKMV
-403 ILKYSEIKK
+403 ILKYYEIKK

-436 NKESVKFTPP
+436 SKESVKFTPP

-479 HKNNKGSYWDLKSY
+479 HKNNKGSYWDLKNY

-513 NDKNFLFNPEKK
+513 KDKNYLFNPEKK
-525 YVEIFNAIDQSS
+525 YIEVFNAIDQSS
-537 KFMRSNLLSSLIDVY
+537 KFMRSNLMSSLIDVY
-552 KLNYDQ
+552 KLNYEQ

-565 FEINTVFDTSKNKIY
+565 FEINTVFDNSKNKIY
-580 EDVPNQN
+580 EDVPSQN

-598 SNTDT
+598 TNMDS
-603 RLKDQELDLYYV
+603 RLKDEELDLYYL
-615 KNILTQ
+615 KNIITQ
-621 LLSSYDLEPITKPGF
+621 LLSSYNLEPITKPGF

-654 GQLSSETQMTLEF
+654 GQLSTETQMTLEF
-667 NNEIYLGEIYINKL
+667 NNDIYLGEIYISKL
-681 NLNNLKE
+681 DLNDLKE
-688 INYVPLSQ
+688 INYEPLSQ
-696 YPYVKFDLSFS
+696 YPFVKFDLSFS

-713 AHLLVDEINELLTEN
+713 AHFLVDEINDLLKEN

-753 SYEKTYD
+753 SYDKTYD

-772 QTLESKFN
+772 QTLASKFN